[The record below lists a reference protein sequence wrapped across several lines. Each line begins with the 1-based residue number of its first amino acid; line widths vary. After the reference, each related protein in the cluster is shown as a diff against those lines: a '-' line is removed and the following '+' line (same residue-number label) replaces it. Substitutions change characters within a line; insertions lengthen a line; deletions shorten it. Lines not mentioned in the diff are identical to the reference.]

1 MIQNYKARID
11 ALYHIQIAIDDLSGI
26 VIKDEI
32 INLSI
37 CYLKSARKKI
47 ISEMNER

>member
-11 ALYHIQIAIDDLSGI
+11 ALQHIQDAIDDLSRI
-26 VIKDEI
+26 MMNES

-37 CYLKSARKKI
+37 LSLKDARKKI
-47 ISEMNER
+47 INEMDEG